1 MNCTQIL
8 RNYCDREHNLTI
20 ISIFCINNEWGCSVL
35 SVQGYLFSPS
45 KGVLDKSISTFN
57 VVNNYQEVINFI
69 DTVDILRQSH
79 RYKVRNF

>member
-1 MNCTQIL
+1 MTVS
-8 RNYCDREHNLTI
+8 I
-20 ISIFCINNEWGCSVL
+20 ISQSFQFFCINNEWGCSVL

-45 KGVLDKSISTFN
+45 KEVLDKSMSTFN